1 MNTNITAF
9 VNKDTKRKL
18 RLLGKFLIAAGI
30 LMLLF
35 LLFTSIYNNYQQ
47 RRLAQVWEQKQRLA
61 QKQPVRRAV
70 SSQTKA
76 EPPPPNSDLEY
87 YKELKEK
94 GAFAKLVISKIGLD
108 VIVVE
113 GVTPEALKQGP
124 GHMPGTALPGELGN
138 TVISGHRVTY
148 GAPFYRL
155 DELENGDLI
164 TLYTP
169 TQKFKYIVVEKKVV
183 SPSDVSVTKPTEEAM
198 LTLTTCEPRY
208 SARQRLIIRAKLLSS
223 PRFPSGGRF

>member
-1 MNTNITAF
+1 MNTSITAF
-9 VNKDTKRKL
+9 INKNTKRKL
-18 RLLGKFLIAAGI
+18 RLLGKFLIVAGV

-47 RRLAQVWEQKQRLA
+47 RRLAQVWEQKQDLA
-61 QKQPVRRAV
+61 QKQPAPPAA
-70 SSQTKA
+70 SPKTKT
-76 EPPPPNSDLEY
+76 EPPPPNPDLKY
-87 YKELKEK
+87 YQELKEK
-94 GAFAKLVISKIGLD
+94 GAFAKLVIPKIGLD
-108 VIVVE
+108 TIVVE

-138 TVISGHRVTY
+138 SVLSGHRVTY

-155 DELENGDLI
+155 DELENGELI

-169 TQKFKYIVVEKKVV
+169 TQKFNYIVVEKKVV
-183 SPSDVSVTKPTEEAM
+183 SPSDTSVIKPTEEPM

-223 PRFPSGGRF
+223 PKLQLPQR